1 MQMAFVGV
9 SPQHVFP
16 QGSPSLAQCQ
26 PLVAQQE
33 AMGITVCCWHP
44 GGRRGGRWGGTTG
57 AMVTVKLDPVPG
69 CGKPVARATGAS
81 WEARGRPAPGK
92 GKTVGPGG
100 NWLCA
105 SMRDCAAHGL
115 GTSPS
120 GSVLQAQETH
130 QGWRGAQGAGR
141 YQAKPPNILGGGRV
155 DGTPVGVLL
164 AASQGWLQCC
174 VQNTCAKQVLG

>member
-1 MQMAFVGV
+1 M
-9 SPQHVFP
+9 
-16 QGSPSLAQCQ
+16 
-26 PLVAQQE
+26 
-33 AMGITVCCWHP
+33 
-44 GGRRGGRWGGTTG
+44 R
-57 AMVTVKLDPVPG
+57 VKLDPVPG

-105 SMRDCAAHGL
+105 SMRDCATHGL

-141 YQAKPPNILGGGRV
+141 YQAKPPNILGGEESTGLLWESCWQPVR
-155 DGTPVGVLL
+155 DGFSAVSRTRALSKYLGELQVGLVAPKHTCHPGLQAACPGSGGDKRLL
-164 AASQGWLQCC
+164 RARLLPRREQD
-174 VQNTCAKQVLG
+174 